1 MLNLNNL
8 SEIKSADPSGYL
20 PILQNTPNQIKSV
33 WEEFKKTNYPIKDF
47 NKIIVCAMG
56 GSAIGA
62 DMAKFLVEKYSKL
75 PIQIV
80 RDYNLPNWVDQDT
93 LAIIISYSGN
103 TEETL
108 SGYIEAA
115 AKKAQMFCLASGG
128 KLLELAKQNNHDYF
142 ILPPN
147 MPPRTAWGHSFFIV
161 LELLIKFDVLNP
173 TDIKLSE
180 SITAMEKAVATYQE
194 DQLIENNIAKQIAGS
209 LVGSIP
215 IVFGAEHLAVVARR
229 LKGEF
234 NENTKIPAYYEEIP
248 ALNHNAQQGL
258 ECFEELKKAIKIL
271 ILKSDLYHERNQTR
285 ADIIKQTFTKQGF
298 DMQTIQIFGDNFTSS
313 ICQGVILG
321 DYVSVY
327 LAFLLGKDPVPFT
340 AIEELKG
347 MLQTGEYVEKILN
360 QDSQNL

>member
-20 PILQNTPNQIKSV
+20 PILKNTPDQIKSV
-33 WEEFKKTNYPIKDF
+33 WEEFKKTNYPIRDF

-62 DMAKFLVEKYSKL
+62 DMAKFIIEKYSEL

-80 RDYNLPNWVDQDT
+80 RDYHLPNWVDAKT

-108 SGYIEAA
+108 SGYIEAK
-115 AKKAQMFCLASGG
+115 AKNAQIFCLASGG
-128 KLLELAKQNNHDYF
+128 KLLELAKQNQHDYF
-142 ILPPN
+142 VLPPN

-161 LELLIKFDVLNP
+161 LELLIKMG
-173 TDIKLSE
+173 KLTIEQTLLDQSIE
-180 SITAMEKAVATYQE
+180 SMKKNINANFEEINQ
-194 DQLIENNIAKQIAGS
+194 DQNQAKQIASS
-209 LVGSIP
+209 LVDSIP
-215 IVFGAEHLAVVARR
+215 VVFGAEHLATVARR

-248 ALNHNAQQGL
+248 ELNHNAQQGL
-258 ECFEELKKAIKIL
+258 ECSSDLKKDLKIM
-271 ILKSDLYHERNQTR
+271 ILKNNLYHERNQVR
-285 ADIIKQTFTKQGF
+285 ADIIKQTFTAQGF
-298 DMQTIQIFGDNFTSS
+298 DIKTIQIPGDNFTSS
-313 ICQGVILG
+313 ICQGVIIG
-321 DYVSVY
+321 DYISVY

-347 MLQTGEYVEKILN
+347 MLKTGEYMEKIIK
-360 QDSQNL
+360 